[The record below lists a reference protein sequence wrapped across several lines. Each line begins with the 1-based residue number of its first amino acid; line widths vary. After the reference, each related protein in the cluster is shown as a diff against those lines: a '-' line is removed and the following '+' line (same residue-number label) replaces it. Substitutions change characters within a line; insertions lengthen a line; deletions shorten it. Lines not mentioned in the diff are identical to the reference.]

1 MGLTIASISTGST
14 LMPIFSSLSL
24 KALVN
29 KAESAKG
36 FSSETISMLDI
47 SLGDASESDLDLTT
61 TARL

>member
-1 MGLTIASISTGST
+1 
-14 LMPIFSSLSL
+14 MPIFSSLCL

-47 SLGDASESDLDLTT
+47 SLGDAFESDLDLTT